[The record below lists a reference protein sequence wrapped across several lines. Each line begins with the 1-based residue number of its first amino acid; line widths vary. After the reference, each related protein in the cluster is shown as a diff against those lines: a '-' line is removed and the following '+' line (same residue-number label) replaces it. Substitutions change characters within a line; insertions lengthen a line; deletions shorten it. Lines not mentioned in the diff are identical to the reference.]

1 MRRPCAKM
9 EGFSRKLVPV
19 RRRRGDKEVLAVC
32 RICPPFSY
40 PHPRNVLFISFT
52 PDSRAAL
59 RYTEKD
65 GRTRSKRTHLP
76 HCQKKRWHLLA
87 TADGDYYKPDP
98 PFSFS
103 HLKRNEIA
111 LRSLLRLVFFF
122 FLFWHSFIFVFFLN
136 NIIVVQSAIHAST
149 CLDRFPTND
158 RIPATHK
165 QQQTIQIFKLM
176 SFEKQR
182 VN

>member
-1 MRRPCAKM
+1 MEEHGAK
-9 EGFSRKLVPV
+9 EHIFRTAKK
-19 RRRRGDKEVLAVC
+19 RGDICWRQLMAIIINPTLPSPFLTWKEMKLLVD
-32 RICPPFSY
+32 PSY
-40 PHPRNVLFISFT
+40 DSSSFF
-52 PDSRAAL
+52 
-59 RYTEKD
+59 
-65 GRTRSKRTHLP
+65 
-76 HCQKKRWHLLA
+76 
-87 TADGDYYKPDP
+87 
-98 PFSFS
+98 FSFDILS
-103 HLKRNEIA
+103 Y
-111 LRSLLRLVFFF
+111 SFFF
-122 FLFWHSFIFVFFLN
+122 N